1 MSEQI
6 KKVLSNVAQSLT
18 STEQAQARTNI
29 GAQASLTPGSNVDI
43 TNNVISVPKCTLTEG
58 PNVHIIGITDPSTKV
73 TDYTVS
79 ATDTTYSAGSGLS
92 LDDGTFSVITPVPSP
107 ASGSTG
113 KVLTVQNDNSLDW
126 ETPASTSYTAGNGI
140 DISAQDAISVQCKS
154 GGGLGVDS
162 QGVYVSNP
170 FPAPTGAGQ
179 RLVSDSSSNP
189 VWQARPKFLWK
200 TFFGVGGSAALTA
213 TDISNGYVDWPMDWE
228 LGGDGLYVTN
238 FTFTMVI
245 NDASFYRGATSQDI
259 SGVCDKVK
267 VSFWDSTHTWYSND
281 NAHGS
286 DPAGMLFND
295 IPSSALTR
303 VGGYPTLATPI
314 RVVGGAPN
322 AMFRFKGPSVRF
334 MLNAGA
340 QVGDTLHLSGFI
352 AGINYDS
359 GV

>member
-6 KKVLSNVAQSLT
+6 KKILSNVQQSLS
-18 STEQAQARTNI
+18 STEKAQARTNI
-29 GAQASLTPGSNVDI
+29 GAQAALTPGSNVDI
-43 TNNVISVPKCTLTEG
+43 TNNVISVPKCTLSEG
-58 PNVHIIGITDPSTKV
+58 PNVHIVGITDPSTK
-73 TDYTVS
+73 TTTYTVS
-79 ATDTTYSAGSGLS
+79 ATDTTYSAGSGLY
-92 LDDGTFSVITPVPSP
+92 LDDDTFYVTNPVPTP
-107 ASGSTG
+107 ASGSAG

-126 ETPASTSYTAGNGI
+126 ETPASASYTAGNGI

-162 QGVYVSNP
+162 QGVFVSNP
-170 FPAPTGAGQ
+170 FPAPTGANQ

-213 TDISNGYVDWPMDWE
+213 TDISNGYADWPMDWNLE
-228 LGGDGLYVTN
+228 GDGLYVTN

-245 NDASFYRGATSQDI
+245 NDASFYRGAASQPI

-286 DPAGMLFND
+286 DPVGMLFND
-295 IPSSALTR
+295 IPSSSLTR

-322 AMFRFKGPSVRF
+322 ALFRFKGPSVRF

>member
-1 MSEQI
+1 MEKI
-6 KKVLSNVAQSLT
+6 AKILSNVAQSLT
-18 STEQAQARTNI
+18 STEQATARSNI
-29 GAQASLTPGSNVDI
+29 GAQAQLTPGSNVDI
-43 TNNVISVPKCTLTEG
+43 TNNVISVPKCTLSEG
-58 PNVHIIGITDPSTKV
+58 TNVHIIGITDPSTK
-73 TDYTVS
+73 TTTYTVS
-79 ATDTTYSAGSGLS
+79 ATNTTYSAGSGLS

-140 DISAQDAISVQCKS
+140 DISAQDAISVECKS

-238 FTFTMVI
+238 FTFTMLI

-286 DPAGMLFND
+286 DRAGMLFND

>member
-29 GAQASLTPGSNVDI
+29 GAQAALTPGSNVDI

-228 LGGDGLYVTN
+228 LDGDGLYVTN